1 MKKTTFTLILCLV
14 LCVFAFASC
23 SKSNKGGDATTAAST
38 TAASTTAAST
48 TAESTTAH
56 VHVPASEYTI
66 DRQATCT
73 NEGSKSYHC
82 TVCDEIIPETVVP
95 IDKLDHTP
103 EPTIS
108 VIQKPTCIAPGTK
121 AYICLE
127 CGEIIDSTI
136 EDIPIDEN
144 AHKVDEWTV
153 TDAAN
158 MLNPTGS
165 RNGECTLCHQPVV
178 EDILWEGPTIKAFDA
193 ISGRYG
199 MAEVKLEDVRGNDHF
214 YPTETNPDGKDL
226 YVEFS
231 ILWNETV
238 LNFDASQNPY
248 MVGRF
253 YDGKPFYYFSPV
265 SGMSYSD
272 AQFSGAFEWMG
283 NFATPISDSEVTTPP
298 TMCGG
303 NPNYADYPNIAG
315 TDEAHPE
322 YGWHRFGVR
331 YHLELLDGKT
341 GADLKDYVGIAT
353 AYVDGVAIFKLST
366 GTDGMQN
373 WESMLFKA
381 ESDGEGGVVYS
392 DAGDIVVPFIMNKS
406 NTKADTVAYL
416 AFSDVYVTC
425 GTDFVMK
432 VEKVA
437 SPEAQTLEVAEG
449 VEIPA
454 PVYFK
459 LAD

>member
-1 MKKTTFTLILCLV
+1 MKKTLALILMLV
-14 LCVFAFASC
+14 MVAFAFASC
-23 SKSNKGGDATTAAST
+23 GKKTADATTDGKTAAPTTAAPTGSST
-38 TAASTTAAST
+38 TAAPTQPEATEPEET
-48 TAESTTAH
+48 VPTCQ
-56 VHVPASEYTI
+56 HVPEDTW
-66 DRQATCT
+66 RVETPATC
-73 NEGSKSYHC
+73 S
-82 TVCDEIIPETVVP
+82 
-95 IDKLDHTP
+95 
-103 EPTIS
+103 
-108 VIQKPTCIAPGTK
+108 APGVEK
-121 AYICLE
+121 LYCLE
-127 CGEIIDSTI
+127 CGE
-136 EDIPIDEN
+136 ELEERQIPIDPD
-144 AHKVDEWTV
+144 AHEVDEWTV
-153 TDAAN
+153 TSAAN

-165 RNGECTLCHQPVV
+165 RTGVCTLCHNDVV
-178 EDILWEGPTIKAFDA
+178 EDILWEGPNIKAFEA
-193 ISGRYG
+193 NSERYG
-199 MAEVKLEDVRGNDHF
+199 MAEVKLEDVRGDDHF
-214 YPTETNPDGKDL
+214 YPTDENPDGKDL

-238 LNFDASQNPY
+238 LNFDASKNPY

-265 SGMSYSD
+265 PGMSGSD

-283 NFATPISDSEVTTPP
+283 NFATPISDSEVTTPA

-303 NPNYADYPNIAG
+303 NPNYSDYPNIAG

-322 YGWHRFGVR
+322 YGWHRVGVR

-353 AYVDGVAIFKLST
+353 GFVDGVAIFKLST
-366 GTDGMQN
+366 GADGMQN
-373 WESMLFKA
+373 WESMLFKTEDGG
-381 ESDGEGGVVYS
+381 ESYS

-406 NTKADTVAYL
+406 NTKADTTAYL

-437 SPEAQTLEVAEG
+437 SPEADTLEVAEG

>member
-1 MKKTTFTLILCLV
+1 MKKVFALILCLV

-48 TAESTTAH
+48 TAESTTAEPTQPTCQ
-56 VHVPASEYTI
+56 HVPEDTW
-66 DRQATCT
+66 RVCTPATCST
-73 NEGSKSYHC
+73 PGVE
-82 TVCDEIIPETVVP
+82 
-95 IDKLDHTP
+95 KLY
-103 EPTIS
+103 
-108 VIQKPTCIAPGTK
+108 CI
-121 AYICLE
+121 E
-127 CGEIIDSTI
+127 CGEELEERPIAIDP
-136 EDIPIDEN
+136 D

-153 TDAAN
+153 TEAAN

-165 RNGECTLCHQPVV
+165 RTGECTLCHQPVV
-178 EDILWEGPTIKAFDA
+178 EDILWEGPTIKEFN
-193 ISGRYG
+193 STSERYG
-199 MAEVKLEDVRGNDHF
+199 MAEVKIEDVRGDDHF
-214 YPTETNPDGKDL
+214 YPTEANPDGKDL

-272 AQFSGAFEWMG
+272 AQFSGAFEWTG
-283 NFATPISDSEVTTPP
+283 NFMTTISDSEVTTP
-298 TMCGG
+298 TGMVSAGE
-303 NPNYADYPNIAG
+303 NFSDYPNIAG

-322 YGWHRFGVR
+322 YGWHRFGIR

-341 GADLKDYVGIAT
+341 GEDLKDYVGIVT
-353 AYVDGVAIFKLST
+353 AFVDGTAIFKLST
-366 GTDGMQN
+366 GSDGMQN
-373 WESMLFKA
+373 WEAMLFKA

>member
-1 MKKTTFTLILCLV
+1 MKKTLALILALV
-14 LCVFAFASC
+14 MVAFAFASC
-23 SKSNKGGDATTAAST
+23 GKKNADATPAAGTTAAGTAAAQTTAGTTAPEATTAEPT
-38 TAASTTAAST
+38 QPTCQ
-48 TAESTTAH
+48 
-56 VHVPASEYTI
+56 HVPEDTWRVYTP
-66 DRQATCT
+66 ATC
-73 NEGSKSYHC
+73 S
-82 TVCDEIIPETVVP
+82 
-95 IDKLDHTP
+95 
-103 EPTIS
+103 
-108 VIQKPTCIAPGTK
+108 APGVEK
-121 AYICLE
+121 LYCKE
-127 CGEIIDSTI
+127 CGEELEERPIAIDP
-136 EDIPIDEN
+136 D
-144 AHKVDEWTV
+144 AHEVDEWTV
-153 TDAAN
+153 TEAAN

-165 RNGECTLCHQPVV
+165 RNGECTLCHQNVV
-178 EDILWEGPTIKAFDA
+178 EEILWEGPIIKAFDA
-193 ISGRYG
+193 NSDRYG
-199 MAEVKLEDVRGNDHF
+199 MAEVKLENVRGDKHF
-214 YPTETNPDGKDL
+214 YPTEENPLGNDL

-238 LNFDASQNPY
+238 LNFDATKNPY

-303 NPNYADYPNIAG
+303 NPNYSDYPNIAG

-366 GTDGMQN
+366 GSDGMQN

-449 VEIPA
+449 VDIPA

>member
-1 MKKTTFTLILCLV
+1 MKKTLALILALV
-14 LCVFAFASC
+14 MVAFAFASC
-23 SKSNKGGDATTAAST
+23 SKSNNGGDATTAAST

-82 TVCDEIIPETVVP
+82 TVCQEIIPETVLP

-136 EDIPIDEN
+136 EDVPIDPN
-144 AHKVDEWTV
+144 AHKVDDWTV
-153 TDAAN
+153 TEAAN

-178 EDILWEGPTIKAFDA
+178 EEIHYEGPIIKVCDPSTQRIELSRVNFADA
-193 ISGRYG
+193 
-199 MAEVKLEDVRGNDHF
+199 RGDKHF
-214 YPTETNPDGKDL
+214 YPTDEDPLGNDL
-226 YVEFS
+226 YLEFS
-231 ILWNETV
+231 ILWNESI

-248 MVGRF
+248 MVARF
-253 YDGKPFYYFSPV
+253 HDGKPLYYFSPV
-265 SGMSYSD
+265 ADLPYSD
-272 AQFSGAFEWMG
+272 AKVAGAFEWMG
-283 NFATPISDSEVTTPP
+283 NFTAPISDSEVTTPA
-298 TMCGG
+298 TMCSKSS
-303 NPNYADYPNIAG
+303 NYADYPNIMGA
-315 TDEAHPE
+315 DPDHPE
-322 YGWHRFGVR
+322 YGWHRVGIR

-366 GTDGMQN
+366 GTAGMQN

-381 ESDGEGGVVYS
+381 ESDGEGGIVYS
-392 DAGDIVVPFIMNKS
+392 DAGDYVIPFLMNKS
-406 NTKADTVAYL
+406 YTKAGTTAYVAL
-416 AFSDVYVTC
+416 SDVYVTC

-437 SPEAQTLEVAEG
+437 SPEAKTLEVAEG

>member
-1 MKKTTFTLILCLV
+1 MKKTLALILALV
-14 LCVFAFASC
+14 MVAFAFASC
-23 SKSNKGGDATTAAST
+23 GKKNADATTAAGT
-38 TAASTTAAST
+38 TAAGTAAAQTTAGTTAAET
-48 TAESTTAH
+48 TAAPTQPTCQ
-56 VHVPASEYTI
+56 HVPEDMWRVTTP
-66 DRQATCT
+66 ATCT
-73 NEGSKSYHC
+73 TPGVE
-82 TVCDEIIPETVVP
+82 
-95 IDKLDHTP
+95 KLYC
-103 EPTIS
+103 E
-108 VIQKPTCIAPGTK
+108 
-121 AYICLE
+121 E
-127 CGEIIDSTI
+127 CGEELEERQIEIDP
-136 EDIPIDEN
+136 D

-153 TDAAN
+153 TEAAN

-165 RNGECTLCHQPVV
+165 RTGVCTLCQNDVV

-193 ISGRYG
+193 ISERYG
-199 MAEVKLEDVRGNDHF
+199 MAEVKLEDVRGDDHF
-214 YPTETNPDGKDL
+214 YPTEVNPEGKDL

-238 LNFDASQNPY
+238 LNFDASNNPY

-272 AQFSGAFEWMG
+272 AQFPGAFEWTG
-283 NFATPISDSEVTTPP
+283 NLKTPISDSEVTTP
-298 TMCGG
+298 TGMVSAGE
-303 NPNYADYPNIAG
+303 NFSDYPNIAG

-322 YGWHRFGVR
+322 YGWHRFGIR

-341 GADLKDYVGIAT
+341 GADLKDYVGIVT
-353 AYVDGVAIFKLST
+353 AFVDGVAIFKLST

-392 DAGDIVVPFIMNKS
+392 DAGSFIIPFQINKAQA
-406 NTKADTVAYL
+406 KLDTTAYL
-416 AFSDVYVTC
+416 ALADVYVSC
-425 GTDFVMK
+425 GKDFLMK

-437 SPEAQTLEVAEG
+437 TPAAATLEVAEG
-449 VEIPA
+449 VDIPA
-454 PVYFK
+454 PLYFK

>member
-1 MKKTTFTLILCLV
+1 MKKTLALILALV
-14 LCVFAFASC
+14 MVAFAFASC
-23 SKSNKGGDATTAAST
+23 GKKNADATTAAGT
-38 TAASTTAAST
+38 TAAGTAAAQTTAGTTAAET
-48 TAESTTAH
+48 TAAPTQPTCQ
-56 VHVPASEYTI
+56 HVPEDMWRVTTP
-66 DRQATCT
+66 ATCT
-73 NEGSKSYHC
+73 TPGVE
-82 TVCDEIIPETVVP
+82 
-95 IDKLDHTP
+95 KLYC
-103 EPTIS
+103 E
-108 VIQKPTCIAPGTK
+108 
-121 AYICLE
+121 E
-127 CGEIIDSTI
+127 CGEELEERQIEIDP
-136 EDIPIDEN
+136 D

-153 TDAAN
+153 TEAAN

-165 RNGECTLCHQPVV
+165 RTGVCTLCQNDVV

-193 ISGRYG
+193 ISERYG
-199 MAEVKLEDVRGNDHF
+199 MAEVKLEDVRGDDHF
-214 YPTETNPDGKDL
+214 YPTEVNPEGKDL

-238 LNFDASQNPY
+238 LNFDASNNPY

-272 AQFSGAFEWMG
+272 AQFPGAFEWTG
-283 NFATPISDSEVTTPP
+283 NLKTPISDSEVTTP
-298 TMCGG
+298 TGMVSAGE
-303 NPNYADYPNIAG
+303 NFSDYPNIAG

-322 YGWHRFGVR
+322 YGWHRFGIR

-341 GADLKDYVGIAT
+341 GADLKDYVGIVT
-353 AYVDGVAIFKLST
+353 AFVDGVAIFKLST

-381 ESDGEGGVVYS
+381 ESDGEGGIVYS

-437 SPEAQTLEVAEG
+437 SPEAKTLEVAEG

>member
-1 MKKTTFTLILCLV
+1 MKKTLALILMLV
-14 LCVFAFASC
+14 MVAFAFASC
-23 SKSNKGGDATTAAST
+23 AKKENAATTAKPTEPATT
-38 TAASTTAAST
+38 TATPTQPEAT
-48 TAESTTAH
+48 TAEPTEPTCQ
-56 VHVPASEYTI
+56 HVPEDTW
-66 DRQATCT
+66 RVETPATCT
-73 NEGSKSYHC
+73 TPGVE
-82 TVCDEIIPETVVP
+82 
-95 IDKLDHTP
+95 KLY
-103 EPTIS
+103 
-108 VIQKPTCIAPGTK
+108 CN
-121 AYICLE
+121 E
-127 CGEIIDSTI
+127 CGEELEERPIAIDP
-136 EDIPIDEN
+136 D
-144 AHKVDEWTV
+144 AHEVDEWTV
-153 TDAAN
+153 TEAAN

-165 RNGECTLCHQPVV
+165 RTGVCTLCHNDVV
-178 EDILWEGPTIKAFDA
+178 EDILWEGPIIKAFEA
-193 ISGRYG
+193 NSERYG
-199 MAEVKLEDVRGNDHF
+199 MAEVKLEDVRGEDHF
-214 YPTETNPDGKDL
+214 YPTEADPDGKDL

-265 SGMSYSD
+265 SGMTYSD

-283 NFATPISDSEVTTPP
+283 NFATPISDAEVTTPP

-303 NPNYADYPNIAG
+303 NPNYSDYPNIAG
-315 TDEAHPE
+315 TDEANPE
-322 YGWHRFGVR
+322 YGWHRFGIR

-341 GADLKDYVGIAT
+341 GEDLKDYVGIAT

-366 GTDGMQN
+366 GSDGMQN
-373 WESMLFKA
+373 WESMLFKTEDGG
-381 ESDGEGGVVYS
+381 ESYS

-406 NTKADTVAYL
+406 NTKAGTTAYL

-437 SPEAQTLEVAEG
+437 SPEAATLEVAEG

>member
-1 MKKTTFTLILCLV
+1 MKKTFALILALV
-14 LCVFAFASC
+14 MVAFAFASC
-23 SKSNKGGDATTAAST
+23 GKKNADATTAAGT
-38 TAASTTAAST
+38 TAAGTAAAQTTAGTTAAET
-48 TAESTTAH
+48 TAAPTQPSCQ
-56 VHVPASEYTI
+56 HVPEDMWRVFTP
-66 DRQATCT
+66 ATCT
-73 NEGSKSYHC
+73 TPGVE
-82 TVCDEIIPETVVP
+82 
-95 IDKLDHTP
+95 KLYC
-103 EPTIS
+103 
-108 VIQKPTCIAPGTK
+108 K
-121 AYICLE
+121 E
-127 CGEIIDSTI
+127 CGEELQERPIEIDP
-136 EDIPIDEN
+136 D
-144 AHKVDEWTV
+144 AHKVDDWTV
-153 TDAAN
+153 TEAAN

-165 RNGECTLCHQPVV
+165 RTGVCTICQNDVV
-178 EDILWEGPTIKAFDA
+178 EDILWEGPTIKAFDS
-193 ISGRYG
+193 ISERYG
-199 MAEVKLEDVRGNDHF
+199 MAEVKLEDVRGDDHF
-214 YPTETNPDGKDL
+214 YPTEVNPEGKDL
-226 YVEFS
+226 YIEFS

-238 LNFDASQNPY
+238 LNFDASNNPY

-272 AQFSGAFEWMG
+272 AQFPGAFEWTG
-283 NFATPISDSEVTTPP
+283 NLKTPISDAEVTTP
-298 TMCGG
+298 TGMVSAGE
-303 NPNYADYPNIAG
+303 NFSDYPNIAG

-322 YGWHRFGVR
+322 YGWHRFGIR

-341 GADLKDYVGIAT
+341 GADLKDYVGIVT
-353 AYVDGVAIFKLST
+353 AFVDGTAIFKLST

-437 SPEAQTLEVAEG
+437 SPVDVDATLEVAEG

>member
-1 MKKTTFTLILCLV
+1 MKKLTVTLALVLSLV

-23 SKSNKGGDATTAAST
+23 GKKNADATTAAGTTPAGTAAAQTTAGT
-38 TAASTTAAST
+38 TAAETTAAPT
-48 TAESTTAH
+48 QPTCQ
-56 VHVPASEYTI
+56 HVPEDMWRVTTP
-66 DRQATCT
+66 ATCSSLGV
-73 NEGSKSYHC
+73 E
-82 TVCDEIIPETVVP
+82 
-95 IDKLDHTP
+95 KLYC
-103 EPTIS
+103 
-108 VIQKPTCIAPGTK
+108 K
-121 AYICLE
+121 E
-127 CGEIIDSTI
+127 CGEELEERPI
-136 EDIPIDEN
+136 ELDPD

-153 TDAAN
+153 TEAAN

-165 RNGECTLCHQPVV
+165 RTGVCTLCQNDVV

-193 ISGRYG
+193 FSERYG
-199 MAEVKLEDVRGNDHF
+199 MAEVKLEDVRGDDHF
-214 YPTETNPDGKDL
+214 YPTEVNPDGKDL

-238 LNFDASQNPY
+238 LNFDASKDPY

-253 YDGKPFYYFSPV
+253 YDGKPFYYLSPV
-265 SGMSYSD
+265 PGMGYSD
-272 AQFSGAFEWMG
+272 ADFSGAFEWMG
-283 NFATPISDSEVTTPP
+283 NFGTTISDSEVTTPA
-298 TMCGG
+298 TMCGA
-303 NPNYADYPNIAG
+303 NPNYSDYPNIAG

-322 YGWHRFGVR
+322 YGWHRFGIR

-341 GADLKDYVGIAT
+341 GADLKDYVGIVT
-353 AYVDGVAIFKLST
+353 AYVDGTAIFKMST
-366 GTDGMQN
+366 GNDGMQN

-437 SPEAQTLEVAEG
+437 SPEAETLEVAEG

>member
-1 MKKTTFTLILCLV
+1 MKKTLALILALV
-14 LCVFAFASC
+14 MVAFAFASC
-23 SKSNKGGDATTAAST
+23 GKKNADATTAAGT
-38 TAASTTAAST
+38 TAAGTAAAQTTAGTTAAET
-48 TAESTTAH
+48 TAAPTQPTCQ
-56 VHVPASEYTI
+56 HVPEDMWRVTTP
-66 DRQATCT
+66 ATCT
-73 NEGSKSYHC
+73 TPGVE
-82 TVCDEIIPETVVP
+82 
-95 IDKLDHTP
+95 KLYC
-103 EPTIS
+103 E
-108 VIQKPTCIAPGTK
+108 
-121 AYICLE
+121 E
-127 CGEIIDSTI
+127 CGEELEERQIEIDP
-136 EDIPIDEN
+136 D

-153 TDAAN
+153 TEAAN

-165 RNGECTLCHQPVV
+165 RTGVCTLCQNDVV

-193 ISGRYG
+193 ISERYG
-199 MAEVKLEDVRGNDHF
+199 MAEVKLEDVRGDDHF
-214 YPTETNPDGKDL
+214 YPTEVNPEGKDL

-238 LNFDASQNPY
+238 LNFDASNNPY

-272 AQFSGAFEWMG
+272 AQFPGAFEWTG
-283 NFATPISDSEVTTPP
+283 NLKTPISDSEVTTP
-298 TMCGG
+298 TGMVSAGE
-303 NPNYADYPNIAG
+303 NFSDYPNIAG

-322 YGWHRFGVR
+322 YGWHRFGIR

-341 GADLKDYVGIAT
+341 GADLKDYVGIVT
-353 AYVDGVAIFKLST
+353 AFVDGVAIFKLST

-381 ESDGEGGVVYS
+381 ESDGEGGIVYS

-416 AFSDVYVTC
+416 AFADVYVTC

-437 SPEAQTLEVAEG
+437 SPEAKTLEVAEG

>member
-1 MKKTTFTLILCLV
+1 MKKTLALILALV
-14 LCVFAFASC
+14 MVAFEFASC
-23 SKSNKGGDATTAAST
+23 GKKNADATTAAGT
-38 TAASTTAAST
+38 TAAGTAAAQTTAGTTAAET
-48 TAESTTAH
+48 TAAPTQPTCQ
-56 VHVPASEYTI
+56 HVPEDTW
-66 DRQATCT
+66 RVETPATC
-73 NEGSKSYHC
+73 S
-82 TVCDEIIPETVVP
+82 
-95 IDKLDHTP
+95 
-103 EPTIS
+103 
-108 VIQKPTCIAPGTK
+108 APGVEK
-121 AYICLE
+121 LYCNE
-127 CGEIIDSTI
+127 CGEELEERPIAID
-136 EDIPIDEN
+136 PN
-144 AHKVDEWTV
+144 AHEVDEWTV
-153 TDAAN
+153 TEAAN

-165 RNGECTLCHQPVV
+165 RTGVCALCHNDVV
-178 EDILWEGPTIKAFDA
+178 EDILWEGPTIKAFEA
-193 ISGRYG
+193 NSERYG
-199 MAEVKLEDVRGNDHF
+199 MAEVKLEDVRGEDHF
-214 YPTETNPDGKDL
+214 YPTEADPDGKEL

-238 LNFDASQNPY
+238 LNFDASKNPY

-253 YDGKPFYYFSPV
+253 YDGKPFYYLSPV
-265 SGMSYSD
+265 PGMDYSD
-272 AQFSGAFEWMG
+272 ANFSGAFEWMG
-283 NFATPISDSEVTTPP
+283 NFGTPISDGEVTTPA

-303 NPNYADYPNIAG
+303 NPNYSDYPNIAG

-341 GADLKDYVGIAT
+341 GEDLKDYVGIAT
-353 AYVDGVAIFKLST
+353 GFVDGVAIFKLST

-373 WESMLFKA
+373 WQSMLFKA

-416 AFSDVYVTC
+416 AFADVYVTC

-437 SPEAQTLEVAEG
+437 TPAAATLEVAEG

>member
-1 MKKTTFTLILCLV
+1 MKKTLALILMLV
-14 LCVFAFASC
+14 MVAFAFASC
-23 SKSNKGGDATTAAST
+23 AKKENAATTAKPATTPST
-38 TAASTTAAST
+38 TATPTQPEAT
-48 TAESTTAH
+48 TAESTEPTCQ
-56 VHVPASEYTI
+56 HVPEDTW
-66 DRQATCT
+66 RVETPATCT
-73 NEGSKSYHC
+73 TPGVE
-82 TVCDEIIPETVVP
+82 
-95 IDKLDHTP
+95 KLY
-103 EPTIS
+103 
-108 VIQKPTCIAPGTK
+108 CN
-121 AYICLE
+121 E
-127 CGEIIDSTI
+127 CGEELEERPIAIDP
-136 EDIPIDEN
+136 D
-144 AHKVDEWTV
+144 AHEVDEWTV
-153 TDAAN
+153 TEAAN

-165 RNGECTLCHQPVV
+165 RTGVCTLCHNDVV
-178 EDILWEGPTIKAFDA
+178 EDILWEGPIIKAFEA
-193 ISGRYG
+193 NSERYG
-199 MAEVKLEDVRGNDHF
+199 MAEVKLEDVRGEDHF
-214 YPTETNPDGKDL
+214 YPTEADPDGKDL

-283 NFATPISDSEVTTPP
+283 NFATPISDSEVTTPA

-303 NPNYADYPNIAG
+303 NPHYSDYPNIAG

-322 YGWHRFGVR
+322 YGWHRFGIR

-341 GADLKDYVGIAT
+341 GEDLKDYVGIAT

-366 GTDGMQN
+366 GSDGMQN
-373 WESMLFKA
+373 WESMLFKTEDGG
-381 ESDGEGGVVYS
+381 ESYS

-406 NTKADTVAYL
+406 NTKAGTTAYL

-437 SPEAQTLEVAEG
+437 SPEAATLEVAEG

>member
-1 MKKTTFTLILCLV
+1 MKKTLALILMLV
-14 LCVFAFASC
+14 MVAFAFASC
-23 SKSNKGGDATTAAST
+23 GKKTADATTAAKTTAPTTAAPTGSST
-38 TAASTTAAST
+38 TAAPTEPEATEPEET
-48 TAESTTAH
+48 EPTCQ
-56 VHVPASEYTI
+56 HVPEDTW
-66 DRQATCT
+66 RVETPATC
-73 NEGSKSYHC
+73 S
-82 TVCDEIIPETVVP
+82 
-95 IDKLDHTP
+95 
-103 EPTIS
+103 
-108 VIQKPTCIAPGTK
+108 APGVEK
-121 AYICLE
+121 LYCNE
-127 CGEIIDSTI
+127 CGEELD
-136 EDIPIDEN
+136 ERQIPIDPD
-144 AHKVDEWTV
+144 AHEVDEWTV
-153 TDAAN
+153 TSAAN

-165 RNGECTLCHQPVV
+165 RTGVCTLCHNDVV
-178 EDILWEGPTIKAFDA
+178 EDILWEGPNIKAFEA
-193 ISGRYG
+193 NSERYG
-199 MAEVKLEDVRGNDHF
+199 MAEVKLEDVRGDDHF
-214 YPTETNPDGKDL
+214 YPTDENPDGKDL

-265 SGMSYSD
+265 PGMTYSD

-283 NFATPISDSEVTTPP
+283 NFGTPISDSEVTTPE

-303 NPNYADYPNIAG
+303 NPNYSDYPNIAG
-315 TDEAHPE
+315 TDEANPE

-341 GADLKDYVGIAT
+341 GADLKDYVGIVT
-353 AYVDGVAIFKLST
+353 AYVDGTAIFKMST
-366 GTDGMQN
+366 GADGMQN
-373 WESMLFKA
+373 WESMLFKTEDGG
-381 ESDGEGGVVYS
+381 ESYS

-406 NTKADTVAYL
+406 NTKAGTTAYL

-425 GTDFVMK
+425 GKDFVMK

-437 SPEAQTLEVAEG
+437 SPEADTLEVAEG

>member
-1 MKKTTFTLILCLV
+1 MKKTLALILMLV
-14 LCVFAFASC
+14 MVAFAFASC
-23 SKSNKGGDATTAAST
+23 NKDKKNGDATTAKPATTAEPAT
-38 TAASTTAAST
+38 TAAPATT
-48 TAESTTAH
+48 TAEPEDTEAPH
-56 VHVPASEYTI
+56 VHVIPDEWEDEYLV
-66 DRQATCT
+66 D
-73 NEGSKSYHC
+73 
-82 TVCDEIIPETVVP
+82 
-95 IDKLDHTP
+95 
-103 EPTIS
+103 
-108 VIQKPTCIAPGTK
+108 PTCMDEGLKVKYCP
-121 AYICLE
+121 E
-127 CGEIIDSTI
+127 CGDVVATEAVPAD
-136 EDIPIDEN
+136 PN

-153 TDAAN
+153 TEAAN

-165 RNGECTLCHQPVV
+165 RTGECTLCHKDVV
-178 EDILWEGPTIKAFDA
+178 EDILWDGPIIKAFNA
-193 ISGRYG
+193 GSERYG
-199 MAEVKLEDVRGNDHF
+199 MAEVKLEDVRGENHF
-214 YPTETNPDGKDL
+214 YPTDENPLGNDL
-226 YVEFS
+226 FVEFS

-265 SGMSYSD
+265 SGMTYSD

-283 NFATPISDSEVTTPP
+283 NFATPISDAEVTTPA

-303 NPNYADYPNIAG
+303 NPNYSDYPNIAG
-315 TDEAHPE
+315 TDEANPE
-322 YGWHRFGVR
+322 YGWHRFGLR

-341 GADLKDYVGIAT
+341 GEDLKDYVGIAT

-373 WESMLFKA
+373 WESMLFKTEDGG
-381 ESDGEGGVVYS
+381 ESYS

-406 NTKADTVAYL
+406 NTKAGTTAYL

-437 SPEAQTLEVAEG
+437 SPEAETLEVAEG

-454 PVYFK
+454 PIYFK

>member
-1 MKKTTFTLILCLV
+1 MKKTLALILALV
-14 LCVFAFASC
+14 MVAFAFASC
-23 SKSNKGGDATTAAST
+23 GKKNADATTAAGT
-38 TAASTTAAST
+38 TAAGTAAAQTTAGTTAAET
-48 TAESTTAH
+48 TAAPTQPTCQ
-56 VHVPASEYTI
+56 HVPEDMWRVTTP
-66 DRQATCT
+66 ATCT
-73 NEGSKSYHC
+73 TPGVE
-82 TVCDEIIPETVVP
+82 
-95 IDKLDHTP
+95 KLYC
-103 EPTIS
+103 E
-108 VIQKPTCIAPGTK
+108 
-121 AYICLE
+121 E
-127 CGEIIDSTI
+127 CGEELEERQIEIDP
-136 EDIPIDEN
+136 D

-153 TDAAN
+153 TEAAN

-165 RNGECTLCHQPVV
+165 RTGVCTLCQNDVV

-193 ISGRYG
+193 ISERYG
-199 MAEVKLEDVRGNDHF
+199 MAEVKLEDVRGDDHF
-214 YPTETNPDGKDL
+214 YPTEVNPEGKDL

-238 LNFDASQNPY
+238 LNFDASNNPY

-272 AQFSGAFEWMG
+272 AQFPGAFEWTG
-283 NFATPISDSEVTTPP
+283 NLKTPISDSEVTTP
-298 TMCGG
+298 TGMVSAGE
-303 NPNYADYPNIAG
+303 NFSDYPNIAG

-322 YGWHRFGVR
+322 YGWHRFGIR

-341 GADLKDYVGIAT
+341 GADLKDYVGIVT
-353 AYVDGVAIFKLST
+353 AFVDGVAIFKLST

-381 ESDGEGGVVYS
+381 ESDGEGGIVYS

-406 NTKADTVAYL
+406 NTKADTTAYL

-425 GTDFVMK
+425 GKDFVMK

-437 SPEAQTLEVAEG
+437 SPEAATLEVAEG

>member
-1 MKKTTFTLILCLV
+1 MKKTLALILALV
-14 LCVFAFASC
+14 MVAFAFASC
-23 SKSNKGGDATTAAST
+23 GKKNADATAAGTTAAGTAAAQTTAGT
-38 TAASTTAAST
+38 TAAETTAAPT
-48 TAESTTAH
+48 QPTCQ
-56 VHVPASEYTI
+56 HVPEDMWRVTTP
-66 DRQATCT
+66 ATCT
-73 NEGSKSYHC
+73 TPGVE
-82 TVCDEIIPETVVP
+82 
-95 IDKLDHTP
+95 KLYC
-103 EPTIS
+103 
-108 VIQKPTCIAPGTK
+108 K
-121 AYICLE
+121 E
-127 CGEIIDSTI
+127 CGEELEERQIEIDP
-136 EDIPIDEN
+136 D

-153 TDAAN
+153 TEAAN

-165 RNGECTLCHQPVV
+165 RTGVCTLCQNDVV

-193 ISGRYG
+193 ISERYG
-199 MAEVKLEDVRGNDHF
+199 MAEVKLEDVRGDDHF
-214 YPTETNPDGKDL
+214 YPTEVNPEGKDL

-238 LNFDASQNPY
+238 LNFDASKDPY

-253 YDGKPFYYFSPV
+253 YDGKPFYYLSPV
-265 SGMSYSD
+265 PGMGYSD
-272 AQFSGAFEWMG
+272 ADFSGAFEWMG
-283 NFATPISDSEVTTPP
+283 NFATPISDSEVTTPA

-303 NPNYADYPNIAG
+303 NPNYSDYPNIAG
-315 TDEAHPE
+315 TDEANPE
-322 YGWHRFGVR
+322 YGWHRFGLR

-353 AYVDGVAIFKLST
+353 CFVDGVAIFKLST
-366 GTDGMQN
+366 GTAGMQN

-381 ESDGEGGVVYS
+381 ESDGEGGIVYS

-437 SPEAQTLEVAEG
+437 SPEADTLEVAEG

>member
-1 MKKTTFTLILCLV
+1 MKNLTVTLALVLSLV

-23 SKSNKGGDATTAAST
+23 GKKNADATAAGTTAAGTAAAQTTAGT
-38 TAASTTAAST
+38 TAAETTAAPT
-48 TAESTTAH
+48 QPTCQ
-56 VHVPASEYTI
+56 HVPEDMWRVTTP
-66 DRQATCT
+66 ATCT
-73 NEGSKSYHC
+73 TPGVE
-82 TVCDEIIPETVVP
+82 
-95 IDKLDHTP
+95 KLYC
-103 EPTIS
+103 E
-108 VIQKPTCIAPGTK
+108 
-121 AYICLE
+121 E
-127 CGEIIDSTI
+127 CGEELEERRIEIDP
-136 EDIPIDEN
+136 D

-153 TDAAN
+153 TEAAN

-165 RNGECTLCHQPVV
+165 RTGVCTLCQNDVV

-193 ISGRYG
+193 ISERYG
-199 MAEVKLEDVRGNDHF
+199 MAEVKLEDVRGDDHF
-214 YPTETNPDGKDL
+214 YPTEVNPEGKDL

-238 LNFDASQNPY
+238 LNFDASNNPY

-283 NFATPISDSEVTTPP
+283 NFATPISDSEVTTPA

-303 NPNYADYPNIAG
+303 NPNYSDYPNIAG
-315 TDEAHPE
+315 TDEANPE
-322 YGWHRFGVR
+322 YGWHRFGLR

-341 GADLKDYVGIAT
+341 GENLKDYVGIAT
-353 AYVDGVAIFKLST
+353 AFVDGVAIFKLST
-366 GTDGMQN
+366 GSDGMQN
-373 WESMLFKA
+373 WESLLFKA

-416 AFSDVYVTC
+416 AFADVYVTC

-437 SPEAQTLEVAEG
+437 SPEADTLEVAEG

>member
-1 MKKTTFTLILCLV
+1 MKKTLALILALV
-14 LCVFAFASC
+14 MVAFAFASC
-23 SKSNKGGDATTAAST
+23 GKKNADATTAAGT
-38 TAASTTAAST
+38 TAAGTAAAQTTAGTTAAET
-48 TAESTTAH
+48 TAAPTQPTCQ
-56 VHVPASEYTI
+56 HVPEDMWRVTTP
-66 DRQATCT
+66 ATCSSLGV
-73 NEGSKSYHC
+73 E
-82 TVCDEIIPETVVP
+82 
-95 IDKLDHTP
+95 KLYC
-103 EPTIS
+103 
-108 VIQKPTCIAPGTK
+108 K
-121 AYICLE
+121 E
-127 CGEIIDSTI
+127 CGEELEERPI
-136 EDIPIDEN
+136 ELDPD

-153 TDAAN
+153 TEAAN

-165 RNGECTLCHQPVV
+165 RTGVCTLCQNDVV

-193 ISGRYG
+193 FSERYG
-199 MAEVKLEDVRGNDHF
+199 MAEVKLEDVRGDDHF
-214 YPTETNPDGKDL
+214 YPTEVNPDGKDL

-238 LNFDASQNPY
+238 LNFDASKDPY

-253 YDGKPFYYFSPV
+253 YDGKPFYYLSPV
-265 SGMSYSD
+265 PGMGYSD
-272 AQFSGAFEWMG
+272 ADFSGAFEWMG
-283 NFATPISDSEVTTPP
+283 NFGTTISDSEVTTPA
-298 TMCGG
+298 TMCGA
-303 NPNYADYPNIAG
+303 NPNYSDYPNIAG

-322 YGWHRFGVR
+322 YGWHRFGIR

-341 GADLKDYVGIAT
+341 GADLKDYVGIVT
-353 AYVDGVAIFKLST
+353 AYVDGTAIFKMST
-366 GTDGMQN
+366 GNDGMQN

-437 SPEAQTLEVAEG
+437 SPEAKTLEVAEG

>member
-1 MKKTTFTLILCLV
+1 MKKTLALILMLV
-14 LCVFAFASC
+14 MVAFAFASC
-23 SKSNKGGDATTAAST
+23 GKKAADATTAAKTTAPTTAAPTGSST
-38 TAASTTAAST
+38 TAAPTEPEATEPEET
-48 TAESTTAH
+48 VPTCQ
-56 VHVPASEYTI
+56 HVPEDTW
-66 DRQATCT
+66 RVETPATC
-73 NEGSKSYHC
+73 S
-82 TVCDEIIPETVVP
+82 
-95 IDKLDHTP
+95 
-103 EPTIS
+103 
-108 VIQKPTCIAPGTK
+108 APGVEK
-121 AYICLE
+121 LYCNE
-127 CGEIIDSTI
+127 CGEELEERPIAID
-136 EDIPIDEN
+136 PN
-144 AHKVDEWTV
+144 AHEVDEWTV
-153 TDAAN
+153 TEAAN

-165 RNGECTLCHQPVV
+165 RTGVCALCHNDVV
-178 EDILWEGPTIKAFDA
+178 EDILWEGPIIKAFEA
-193 ISGRYG
+193 NSERYG
-199 MAEVKLEDVRGNDHF
+199 MSEVKLEDVRGDDHF
-214 YPTETNPDGKDL
+214 YPTDENPDGKDL

-238 LNFDASQNPY
+238 LNFDASKNPY

-283 NFATPISDSEVTTPP
+283 NFATPISDSEVTTPA

-303 NPNYADYPNIAG
+303 NPNYSDYPNIAG
-315 TDEAHPE
+315 TDEANPE
-322 YGWHRFGVR
+322 YGWHRFGIR
-331 YHLELLDGKT
+331 YHLDLLDGKT
-341 GADLKDYVGIAT
+341 GEDLKDYVGIAT

-366 GTDGMQN
+366 GSDGMQN

-406 NTKADTVAYL
+406 NTKADTTAYL

-437 SPEAQTLEVAEG
+437 SPVAATLEVAEG